1 MARKPKFEL
10 SDTIYLRNMREKGWF
25 WINNELIDIFA
36 PLVGPY
42 AVAVYVCLCRRCEG
56 NSALTQWSQRELVQA
71 WRHETM
77 PAGRTTLSRTS
88 IQRALSQ
95 LVAAGLVR
103 VERAATRS
111 QGAIYALPSLPQL
124 AAQLTPEIAEKLAV
138 RIEISHDRS
147 DCEGGPQGAT
157 STMSKTLLKSCGE
170 TRLEPILSTEFPG
183 PHVAPTGP
191 YVAPQ
196 GAPIYKQYSNTN
208 KTLPPTPLA
217 EGGDVSEPCPSVEK
231 NSDPAEMISIRQCWH
246 LAEAQVK
253 EHLFAPPPRNRN
265 FSLSVDDWDRYF
277 EHIALE
283 NSSKPSICVLSSP
296 VPAETEAGFVKYK
309 STWDR
314 ALLRA
319 FGSIPQLTFVNQ
331 GEHHAKA

>member
-88 IQRALSQ
+88 IQRALAQ

-124 AAQLTPEIAEKLAV
+124 ATQLTPEIAEKLAV
-138 RIEISHDRS
+138 RIELSHERS
-147 DCEGGPQGAT
+147 ECEGGPVGAT

-170 TRLEPILSTEFPG
+170 TRLEPNLSTDFPG

-191 YVAPQ
+191 DVAPG
-196 GAPIYKQYSNTN
+196 GASYYKQYSNTN

-217 EGGDVSEPCPSVEK
+217 EGGDVSESCSSVEM
-231 NSDPAEMISIRQCWH
+231 PGAQAEMIAIHQCWH
-246 LAEAQVK
+246 LAETQVK
-253 EHLFAPPPRNRN
+253 EHLFAAGVN
-265 FSLSVDDWDRYF
+265 FGLKDGADEWERYF

-283 NSSKPSICVLSSP
+283 NSSQLSICVLSSP
-296 VPAETEAGFVKYK
+296 VPAETEAGFAKYK
-309 STWDR
+309 KTWDR
-314 ALLRA
+314 ALFRA